1 MKSSASIPRP
11 PPTNPAPVWHA
22 QSTDAALAALAATA
36 QGLTQAEAEQRLATH
51 GPNSLPT
58 PPAPSALMRLLRQF
72 NNLLLYVLMAAATVT
87 AFMGH
92 WVDTGVIAAVVVLNA
107 VIGFVQEGKA
117 EAALQAIRHLLSPH
131 AVVLRDGHPTDLD
144 AAHLVPGD
152 VVQLASGDRLPADV
166 RLLDAHNLRVDEAAL
181 TGESVPVDKHTQ
193 AVAADAPLGDRL
205 GMGFAGT
212 LVTQGQARAVVVATG
227 AHTEMGRI
235 GHMLSEVEEA
245 TTPLLRKMEGVGRSL
260 TGVILVAAAVL
271 FGFGVWVRGMPAGEM
286 FMAAVGLAV
295 AAIPEGLPAIMT
307 IALAIGVQRMARR
320 HAVIRRLPAVE
331 TLGSVTVI
339 CSDKTGTLTRNEMTV
354 QQVALDGLLLNVEG
368 VGYAPEGRIVPA
380 STRTVSSTDSS
391 GTGPATQ
398 AATAHP
404 AFMALAQAAALCNDA
419 HLAPPAHRTDGSGQ
433 ASPATD
439 GWVLAGDPTEGALL
453 TLAMKVGLNPDQCH
467 QARPRLDVVPFES
480 DHRYMAT
487 LHPAGE
493 AVAAQ
498 PGPAALEV
506 FVKGAPERV
515 LTMCHR
521 QLAASGQEV
530 PLDAVHWNAVVQAQA
545 RQGRR
550 VLALARRSLPAGHA
564 RLTHADVAQGLTL
577 LGLVAIIDPPRDE
590 AIRAVAGCQQAGI
603 RVVMITGDHGVTA
616 SAIAAQLG
624 MGTASGPAVADA
636 ALTAITGP
644 EIEAMSDAALQEAVR
659 TTRVFA
665 RASPEHKI
673 RLVRALQ
680 ANGEVVAMTGDGVN
694 DAPALKQADVGV
706 AMGKKG
712 TEAAKQAGAI
722 VLADDNFASIAH
734 AVEEGRTVYD
744 NLKKTITFLL
754 PINGGESLS
763 LLLAVLLGVAL
774 PIAPAQILWVNMVS
788 SIALALVLA
797 FEPAEP
803 DVMRRPPRS
812 PTEPM
817 LSGFVVWRVGLVS
830 VLFLAGIFGMYSWAM
845 WRGMDEAQART
856 VAVNTLVAIEV
867 FYLFSV
873 RYLQSPSFTWQGVQ
887 GTPLVLASLAVVVLA
902 QLLFTYAPF
911 MHALFDSRAL
921 DVGTLL
927 AVVAVGV
934 AVLVILELEK
944 AVLRHGAKG
953 RAAA

>member
-1 MKSSASIPRP
+1 MTPSPQPTRP
-11 PPTNPAPVWHA
+11 QPATPTPVVWHA

-245 TTPLLRKMEGVGRSL
+245 TTPLLRKMEVVGRSL
-260 TGVILVAAAVL
+260 TGVILVAATLL

-368 VGYAPEGRIVPA
+368 VGYAPEGRIVPVA
-380 STRTVSSTDSS
+380 APAGAGSATATD
-391 GTGPATQ
+391 TA
-398 AATAHP
+398 AATAHA
-404 AFMALAQAAALCNDA
+404 AFKALAQAAALCNDA
-419 HLAPPAHRTDGSGQ
+419 HLAHTQERGKSD
-433 ASPATD
+433 
-439 GWVLAGDPTEGALL
+439 WVLAGDPTEGALL
-453 TLAMKVGLNPDQCH
+453 TLAMKAGLNPDQCH

-487 LHPAGE
+487 LHPASE
-493 AVAAQ
+493 ATTAQ

-590 AIRAVAGCQQAGI
+590 AIRAVAECQQAGI

-624 MGTASGPAVADA
+624 MGRASGPAGADA

-659 TTRVFA
+659 STRVFA

-856 VAVNTLVAIEV
+856 VAVNTLVAMEV

-873 RYLQSPSFTWQGVQ
+873 RYLQSPSFTWQGVR